1 MRSRIIGCALL
12 LGFLLPGIGRAQAPG
27 RTAGAVTSDDG
38 RPVPN
43 AQVSV
48 QGTRF
53 GARSDSSGHYRI
65 VGVPAGQYS
74 VRATSLGHG
83 ASMLNVTVTAGAEA
97 TVDFKLPVVA
107 AQLEQV
113 VVTGYG
119 EQRRGEI
126 TSAVANVTSD
136 QFVQGPERDAGSI
149 IAGKV
154 PGLAITTPSGDP
166 RSGTQIS
173 LRGVTTISGS
183 TNPLILI
190 DGIPGNLNTV
200 AAPDI
205 DAVSVLKDGSAAA
218 IYGSRASNGVILI
231 TTKRHAGNK
240 PSLRYDGYL
249 SQQAIYN
256 RPDFLTAADYR
267 RLKADGK
274 DFQDLGSSTD
284 WQKSILR
291 SPMSQRHNVSIDG
304 GDLSTNYTGSLT
316 YDQAQGIFLRS
327 DNQEVTARANIRH
340 TMFNGKLGVNA
351 HFVNS
356 TQDYFTGPDYNWAW
370 RQALIRNPTDQVK
383 TADGYWQERG
393 TYMYQNPVGLIDE
406 QNGQYEGRDVRL
418 NGTVTAQPFES
429 LKLALTG
436 GTTRFSSLSGT
447 ATTFKHVNTT
457 LNGQNGTASRNSSSN
472 VDRILEGTGTYSHAF
487 GSNDVTLLGGYSYQ
501 DFVNE
506 GFFAS
511 NFEFPTDLFGYDALQ
526 SGAALSE
533 GKSSLSSS
541 KSGYKII
548 GFFSRLNYDWRNR
561 YLLMGSMRYEGNSR
575 FGADHKWGVFPAV
588 SAAWRISDERF
599 MHRFSFLNDLKLRAG
614 YGVTGI
620 APTSSY
626 LSLTSYRY
634 GAKFLYN
641 GNWVQGLAPARN
653 PNPDLRWEE
662 KHEVNTGVDFSAIDS
677 RLTGSLDVY
686 RRETKNLLYNYSVPV
701 PPYLFNN
708 MLANVGSMR
717 NSGVELELG
726 YDVVR
731 SRNFRWNT
739 NANWSKND
747 NLLLTLS
754 NQTFAPSSDC
764 FTTGYTGEP
773 IQTST
778 HQVCVG
784 KPIGNFFGWK
794 SVDIDDKGEWIVLD
808 KDNKPIPIRQ
818 AKPGD
823 RQILGNGIPKQ
834 YAAWNNSL
842 RFHDFDLDVNMRGA
856 FKFQILNF
864 QRMYYEN
871 PKITQYNMLRSAFDN
886 AYGKHQVNYDLA
898 YVSYY
903 IENGDYWKLDNATFG
918 YTIPERYLGR
928 LATSVSNARI
938 YFSGRNLLTITGYKG
953 MDPEVSTSTGNLD
966 PGNDNRDQYP
976 TTRMFTFGMSISF

>member
-1 MRSRIIGCALL
+1 
-12 LGFLLPGIGRAQAPG
+12 
-27 RTAGAVTSDDG
+27 
-38 RPVPN
+38 
-43 AQVSV
+43 V

-53 GARSDSSGHYRI
+53 GARTDSSGHYRI
-65 VGVPAGQYS
+65 VNVPAGQHS
-74 VRATSLGHG
+74 IRATSLGHG
-83 ASMLNVTVTAGAEA
+83 AATMVVSVPGGGEA
-97 TVDFKLPVVA
+97 TADFKLAVVA

-113 VVTGYG
+113 VTTGYG

-136 QFVQGPERDAGSI
+136 QFVEGPARDAGSI

-200 AAPDI
+200 SAPDI
-205 DAVSVLKDGSAAA
+205 DAISVLKDGSAAA

-240 PSLRYDGYL
+240 PTLRYDGYL
-249 SQQAIYN
+249 SQQTIYN

-274 DFQDLGSSTD
+274 DFEDLGSSTD
-284 WQKSILR
+284 WQKQILR
-291 SPMSQRHNVSIDG
+291 SPMSQRHNVSIGG
-304 GDLSTNYTGSLT
+304 GDVNTNYTGSLT

-327 DNQEVTARANIRH
+327 DNQEVTARGNIRH
-340 TMFNGKLGVNA
+340 SMFDGKLDANLQ
-351 HFVNS
+351 FVNS

-383 TADGYWQERG
+383 TSDGFWQERG

-418 NGTVTAQPFES
+418 NGTVTVRPFES

-457 LNGQNGTASRNSSSN
+457 LNGQNGTASRNSNSN
-472 VDRILEGTGTYSHAF
+472 VDRILEGTGTYSNAF

-526 SGAALSE
+526 SGAALTE
-533 GKSSLSSS
+533 GKSSLSSN

-588 SAAWRISDERF
+588 SAAWRLSDERF
-599 MHRFSFLNDLKLRAG
+599 MRRFSFLNDLKLRAG

-701 PPYLFNN
+701 PPYLFGS

-726 YDVVR
+726 YDVFR

-903 IENGDYWKLDNATFG
+903 IENGDYWKLDNATLG

-928 LATSVSNARI
+928 LASSVSNARL
-938 YFSGRNLLTITGYKG
+938 YFSGRNLLTLTGYKG